1 MVEKL
6 QVRLLGGFEASLESG
21 GKLVL
26 KSRKTQ
32 ALLALLA
39 LSPGTAVSR
48 EKLTGLFWSD
58 RGDEQA
64 RGSLRQ
70 ALAELRR
77 GLGAQEA
84 AYLKT
89 ERDTVTLGPETT
101 VCDAL
106 ELRRLAGNGGA
117 EGLERVTDLYRG
129 DLLDGMAIGDPGFEE
144 WVTVE
149 RARYRELAQD
159 GMRKLLEQ
167 QTRAGDLDK
176 AVLTARKLLSLDPVQ
191 ETAHRTLMHL
201 YDRQGDRAMALKQ
214 YQSCREVLR
223 AELGVEPEAET
234 ERLREEIR
242 HGGDVSLPET
252 SPPAL
257 GPATKAVDPVSEKP
271 SIAVLPFVNMSGDP
285 EQEYF
290 ADGITQDIIT
300 ELGRVRSLFV
310 IARNSV
316 FTYKGKAVDIREVNR
331 ALGVQYVVE
340 GSVRRA
346 GDRVR
351 VTVQLSESKTGAQV
365 WAERYDRE
373 VKDVFA
379 VQDEIC
385 STIVGTLVG
394 RVEMAGHERALRLS
408 EKDLAGYDLYLK
420 GRAYWQR
427 YNPADNAK
435 AHDCLLRASELCP
448 TNAQIQES
456 LAVVHFLNWLGYWV
470 EPREAEMDLA
480 YDYAYRAVQL
490 DGNDS
495 RSQMRLGEILWFQ
508 GKHFEARPKFDR
520 ALQLNP
526 NDAESIAVYA
536 LYLCALG
543 NHEESLRQFDLAARL
558 DPFDPGWRLWFH
570 GVAYYSARRY
580 DEAIDLLVDVHEPA
594 NEINGWLAASLAQTG
609 RTEEAG
615 RYLDRFLENAKKE
628 FVRYPGDRLGD
639 WEPYWN
645 DTMRYKNRADLDH
658 LLDGLRKAG
667 LED

>member
-6 QVRLLGGFEASLESG
+6 QVKLLGGFEASLESG
-21 GKLVL
+21 DRIAL
-26 KSRKTQ
+26 KGRKPR

-39 LSPGTAVSR
+39 ISPGTAVSR
-48 EKLTGLFWSD
+48 EKLTSLLWSD

-77 GLGAQEA
+77 ALGDNDGAR
-84 AYLKT
+84 LKAD
-89 ERDTVTLGPETT
+89 RDNLTLDPEST
-101 VCDAL
+101 VCDAVEL
-106 ELRRLAGNGGA
+106 EELAVGEGRG
-117 EGLERVTDLYRG
+117 GLERAAELYRG
-129 DLLDGMAIGDPGFEE
+129 DLLDGIGIGDPGFED

-149 RARYRELAQD
+149 RARFRELAQD
-159 GMRKLLEQ
+159 GLRRLLEN
-167 QTRAGDLDK
+167 QTRREALAD
-176 AVLTARKLLSLDPVQ
+176 AVQTARKLLSLDPLQ
-191 ETAHRTLMHL
+191 EPVHRTLMQL
-201 YDRQGDRAMALKQ
+201 YDRLGDRAMALKQ
-214 YQSCREVLR
+214 YQSCRDVLR

-234 ERLREEIR
+234 EKLHEAIR
-242 HGGDVSLPET
+242 AGAESAPSAT
-252 SPPAL
+252 PA
-257 GPATKAVDPVSEKP
+257 AIKVVEPVSEKP
-271 SIAVLPFVNMSGDP
+271 SIAVLPFANMSGDP

-300 ELGRVRSLFV
+300 ELGRDRSLFV

-316 FTYKGKAVDIREVNR
+316 FTYKGKAVDVREVGR
-331 ALGVQYVVE
+331 QLGVQYVVE

-346 GDRVR
+346 ADRVR
-351 VTVQLSESKTGAQV
+351 VNAELSEAKDGKHV
-365 WAERYDRE
+365 WAERYDRKVE
-373 VKDVFA
+373 DVFA

-385 STIVGTLVG
+385 STIVGTLTG
-394 RVEMAGHERALRLS
+394 RLEMAGHDRALRLS

-427 YNPADNAK
+427 FNPADNAK
-435 AHDCLLRASELCP
+435 AHDCLLRAAELYP

-456 LAVVHFLNWLGYWV
+456 LAVVHFMNWLGYWV
-470 EPREAEMDLA
+470 EPRDAEMDLA

-490 DGNDS
+490 DENDS

-508 GKHFEARPKFDR
+508 GRHLEARSKFDR

-543 NHEESLRQFDLAARL
+543 EHEESLKQFEIAARL
-558 DPFDPGWRLWFH
+558 NPFDPGWRLWFH
-570 GVAYYSARRY
+570 GVGYYSARRY
-580 DEAIDLLVDVHEPA
+580 DEAIALLVDVHESA
-594 NEINGWLAASLAQTG
+594 NEINGWLAASFAQVG
-609 RTEEAG
+609 RVEEAR
-615 RYLDRFLENAKKE
+615 RYLDKFLENARKE
-628 FVRYPGDRLGD
+628 FVHYPGDRLGD
-639 WEPYWN
+639 WEPYW
-645 DTMRYKNRADLDH
+645 DGTMRYKNREDLDH